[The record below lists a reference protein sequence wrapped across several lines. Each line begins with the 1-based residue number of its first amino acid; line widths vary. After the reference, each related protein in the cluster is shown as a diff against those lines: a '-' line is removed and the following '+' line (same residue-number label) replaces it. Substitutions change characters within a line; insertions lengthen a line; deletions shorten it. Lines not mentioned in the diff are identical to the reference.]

1 MDPTSA
7 LPGGTCPLCQS
18 QPGPPRAPLYP
29 IVPTAH
35 SLIWEHLLIH
45 VCFLLYFLVLLF
57 LPFCMFS
64 FCVSPVSL
72 SVHLSV
78 FVSDSWFLCLL
89 LSGLYLYFSLLF
101 CVIPVSLTPPLLL
114 CFCLPTVFI
123 CMYLSFWVCLF
134 SLCISLS
141 LSHLCLSF
149 SQCLHLFVYVWL
161 SLSFSVLPSVPLSIS
176 IFWSLPH
183 RLPVTPMWLW
193 PGPAP
198 WY

>member
-1 MDPTSA
+1 M
-7 LPGGTCPLCQS
+7 GTCTHPC
-18 QPGPPRAPLYP
+18 
-29 IVPTAH
+29 
-35 SLIWEHLLIH
+35 LLS
-45 VCFLLYFLVLLF
+45 VVFSSVLLY
-57 LPFCMFS
+57 LPFCIFS

-123 CMYLSFWVCLF
+123 CMYLSFWACLF
-134 SLCISLS
+134 SLCISLC

-149 SQCLHLFVYVWL
+149 SQCLRLFVYVWL

-176 IFWSLPH
+176 VFWSLPH

>member
-1 MDPTSA
+1 MAPTST

-18 QPGPPRAPLYP
+18 QPGPPRATPSP
-29 IVPTAH
+29 H
-35 SLIWEHLLIH
+35 SPHSPQLDMGTCPHACLLS
-45 VCFLLYFLVLLF
+45 VVFSSVLLY
-57 LPFCMFS
+57 LPFCIFS

-101 CVIPVSLTPPLLL
+101 CVIPVSLTPPLCCVSVSPLFLFACICLSGSVSFLFAFL
-114 CFCLPTVFI
+114 CLCLT
-123 CMYLSFWVCLF
+123 SVC
-134 SLCISLS
+134 LS
-141 LSHLCLSF
+141 LSVCVS
-149 SQCLHLFVYVWL
+149 VYVWL

-176 IFWSLPH
+176 VFWSLPH